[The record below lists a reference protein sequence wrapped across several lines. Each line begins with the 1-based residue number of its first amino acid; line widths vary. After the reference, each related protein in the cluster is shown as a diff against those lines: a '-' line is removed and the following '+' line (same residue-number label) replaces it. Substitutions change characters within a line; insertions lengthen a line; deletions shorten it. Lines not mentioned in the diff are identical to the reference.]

1 MMDQRYT
8 HIFAILQQEI
18 EKPDSTEWYYLEGAP
33 VYPTGKELMEYRM

>member
-8 HIFAILQQEI
+8 HIF
-18 EKPDSTEWYYLEGAP
+18 STEWYYLEGAP

>member
-18 EKPDSTEWYYLEGAP
+18 EKPDSIEWFTWKVLLYILR
-33 VYPTGKELMEYRM
+33 VKN